1 MAFRRGWTLAATLI
15 ACASVAWGASVAAAK
30 TNAPAGL
37 RFYSPP
43 ARLLA
48 GKPGTVIWSRTVHTP
63 AQLSAAA
70 RVTLVLYRSVLP
82 NGKPTAISGLVFTPR
97 GKPPRKGWK
106 LISWAHGT
114 TGIADV
120 CAPSRDL
127 ANAYVSYVYPQ
138 FNAWLKHGYAIAQT
152 DYQGLGTPGTHMY
165 LIGRAEGA
173 SVDDIALAARALDPS
188 IGNRFAIAGHSQGGQ
203 AALFAAAMANRDLP
217 SLKFVGV
224 AAFAPASHLL
234 TQVEAA
240 HDLTAPGGGLSALG
254 ALIVVGAA
262 ADSSAINL
270 HALLSP
276 AAYALLP
283 EVGRECLAQLAEP
296 NSWGGLAP
304 SQIVSP
310 GANTAATYKVLNAE
324 NPALKI
330 GAPVL
335 LLQGLADTTVYPAFT
350 NELDTE
356 LIAKGDH
363 VTYTKFPGVVHGN
376 VVAAGFNAASS
387 ALASWFGQ

>member
-1 MAFRRGWTLAATLI
+1 MAPRRGWIVVALLVAFALLAGSA
-15 ACASVAWGASVAAAK
+15 AAAK
-30 TNAPAGL
+30 PKAPAGL
-37 RFYSPP
+37 AFYSPP
-43 ARLLA
+43 ARLVA

-82 NGKPTAISGLVFTPR
+82 NGKPTAVSGLVFTPR
-97 GKPPRKGWK
+97 GKPPHSGWK

-120 CAPSRDL
+120 CAPSRSL
-127 ANAYVSYVYPQ
+127 ENAYVSYVYPQ
-138 FNAWLKHGYAIAQT
+138 FNAWLKDGYAIAQT

-173 SVDDIALAARALDPS
+173 SVDDIALAARVIDPS

-203 AALFAAAMANRDLP
+203 AALFAAAMAGRDRP
-217 SLKFVGV
+217 SLTFVGV

-254 ALIVVGAA
+254 ALIVTGAA
-262 ADSSAINL
+262 ADSSAVDL

-310 GANTAATYKVLNAE
+310 GANTTAIYKVLNAE

-330 GAPVL
+330 AAPVL
-335 LLQGLADTTVYPAFT
+335 ILQGEADTTVYPAFT
-350 NELDTE
+350 DQLDTE
-356 LIAKGDH
+356 LIAKGDQ

-376 VVAAGFNAASS
+376 VVAAGFDVTTA
-387 ALASWFGQ
+387 ALASWFGR